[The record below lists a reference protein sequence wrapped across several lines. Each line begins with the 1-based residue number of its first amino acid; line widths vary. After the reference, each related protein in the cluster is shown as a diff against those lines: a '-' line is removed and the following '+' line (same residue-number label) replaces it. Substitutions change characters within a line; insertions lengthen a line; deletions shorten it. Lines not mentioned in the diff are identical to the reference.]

1 MFDTTKNEIDA
12 MPLRVHKEE
21 TPLLVTF
28 VATILHFELLIRMR
42 ECKLN
47 EKHSVG
53 SLLLELE
60 KIKTIEM
67 LGGSK
72 ILSEVTKK
80 CRDIL
85 TALKMRD
92 IVPTLTGV

>member
-1 MFDTTKNEIDA
+1 
-12 MPLRVHKEE
+12 
-21 TPLLVTF
+21 
-28 VATILHFELLIRMR
+28 MR

-47 EKHSVG
+47 EKHSVE

-60 KIKTIEM
+60 KIKIIEM
-67 LGGSK
+67 LDGSK
-72 ILSEVTKK
+72 ILSEVTKR

-92 IVPTLTGV
+92 IVPTLAGV